1 LSTAVF
7 SNELRKLDPDVI
19 FVDQLSA
26 CIHLFRIFCPRAKI
40 LFYGHYL
47 DRLLVKK
54 EAGAWEQ
61 LMRIYRLP
69 FDTLEGWSTSCSDGI
84 VVNSKYTWSVF
95 RSTFSTVRDRDL
107 KVIYPCVDTTDSS
120 PKDKSGA
127 LWPGK
132 KIILSI
138 NRFEGKKNLDLAI
151 KAYAGLTLDERKGAR
166 LVLAGGYNP
175 RSVENSTTHK
185 KLQDL
190 ANSLSLTHATFRNND
205 TSVTDMTTE
214 DVEILFLLSIPQ
226 KLKHACSTPRAF

>member
-1 LSTAVF
+1 
-7 SNELRKLDPDVI
+7 
-19 FVDQLSA
+19 
-26 CIHLFRIFCPRAKI
+26 
-40 LFYGHYL
+40 
-47 DRLLVKK
+47 VKK

-132 KIILSI
+132 KIMLSI
-138 NRFEGKKNLDLAI
+138 NRFEGKKNLDLVI
-151 KAYAGLTLDERKGAR
+151 KAYTGLTLDERKGAR
-166 LVLAGGYNP
+166 VVLAGGYNARSVKNSTTHKKLVLAGGYNP

-190 ANSLSLTHATFRNND
+190 ANSLSLTHATFRNNG
-205 TSVTDMTTE
+205 TSITDMTTK
-214 DVEILFLLSIPQ
+214 DVDILFLLSIPQ